1 MLAHGLPAAIIL
13 SLFMAVLARRH
24 WRVFWLSFLTFHL
37 HLLCDL
43 AGSRGPDKNDL
54 WPIYYFSPLT
64 RHPMWTWKHQ
74 WPLASWQNWVITM
87 ALLGWALW
95 LAVRIGDSFVG
106 VINRRFDRIFV
117 GVLQKWHRQLWPRAS
132 SES

>member
-1 MLAHGLPAAIIL
+1 
-13 SLFMAVLARRH
+13 
-24 WRVFWLSFLTFHL
+24 
-37 HLLCDL
+37 
-43 AGSRGPDKNDL
+43 
-54 WPIYYFSPLT
+54 
-64 RHPMWTWKHQ
+64 MWTWKHQ